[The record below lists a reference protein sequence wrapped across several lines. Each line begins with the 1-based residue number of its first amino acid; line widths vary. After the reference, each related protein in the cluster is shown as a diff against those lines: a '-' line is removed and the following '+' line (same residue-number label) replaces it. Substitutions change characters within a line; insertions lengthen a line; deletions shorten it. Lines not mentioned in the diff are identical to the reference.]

1 MFVWEP
7 VPPNENF
14 IALGMVATQ
23 TEEPPPIRT
32 VHCVPRA
39 WVEPAPDLT
48 KLVWSDAGSS
58 GKPGSLWAVG
68 SLQLLVAAQG
78 NASPGGKSWKLVRT
92 RFTLGE
98 YVGGGGGEMAGV
110 DMSSAVVGQSMAAVD
125 VE

>member
-1 MFVWEP
+1 M
-7 VPPNENF
+7 
-14 IALGMVATQ
+14 
-23 TEEPPPIRT
+23 RS
-32 VHCVPRA
+32 VHCVPRS
-39 WVEPAPDLT
+39 WVEAAPELN
-48 KLVWSDAGSS
+48 KLIWSDAGSS
-58 GKPGSLWAVG
+58 GKPGSLWSSG
-68 SLQLLVAAQG
+68 SLQALVAAQG